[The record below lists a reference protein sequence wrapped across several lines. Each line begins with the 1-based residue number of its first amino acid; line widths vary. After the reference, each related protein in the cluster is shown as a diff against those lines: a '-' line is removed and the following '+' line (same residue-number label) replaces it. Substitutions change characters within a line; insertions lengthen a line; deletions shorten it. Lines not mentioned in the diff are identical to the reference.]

1 MSDMAKL
8 DKQLAEII
16 RSQSGKAKELSDQ
29 ARLAVEDVNRRAE
42 AVRNFKFD
50 TTQIE
55 AAVKAV
61 NAANPMK

>member
-8 DKQLAEII
+8 DKQLAEMI
-16 RSQSGKAKELSDQ
+16 RSQSGKAQELSAQ
-29 ARLAVEDVNRRAE
+29 AKAAVEDVNRSAE

-55 AAVKAV
+55 AAVKTV